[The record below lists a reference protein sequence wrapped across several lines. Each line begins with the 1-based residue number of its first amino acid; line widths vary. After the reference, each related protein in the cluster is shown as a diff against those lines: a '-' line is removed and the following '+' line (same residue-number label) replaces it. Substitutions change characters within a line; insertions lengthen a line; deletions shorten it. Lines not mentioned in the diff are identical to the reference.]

1 MAVITVKRSNEL
13 TFQDLYDLAR
23 AYINSIKPRDWYPRE
38 YSGVI
43 RVRNSA
49 DKALYHVTLTKDGM
63 ISLRAILIDTER
75 RPEIPVGH
83 RIDISLYADGRVEYH
98 YYTREYLQ
106 IYIFEDLVQEPQCKH
121 LFAMD
126 DLLSTTNTVDT
137 FLYDIIRSIYG
148 MLLMK
153 FTYGGFQNE

>member
-23 AYINSIKPRDWYPRE
+23 AYINSIKPRDRYPRE

-49 DKALYHVTLTKDGM
+49 DKALYHVTLTKDDT
-63 ISLRAILIDTER
+63 ISLRAILIDTEHS
-75 RPEIPVGH
+75 PEIPIGH
-83 RIDISLYADGRVEYH
+83 RIDINLHADGRVEYH

-106 IYIFEDLVQEPQCKH
+106 IYIFEDLVREPQCKH

-126 DLLSTTNTVDT
+126 GLLSTANTVDT
-137 FLYDIIRSIYG
+137 FCMISSAVS
-148 MLLMK
+148 M
-153 FTYGGFQNE
+153 ECC

>member
-1 MAVITVKRSNEL
+1 MAVIAVKRSNEL
-13 TFQDLYDLAR
+13 TFQDRYDLAR
-23 AYINSIKPRDWYPRE
+23 GYINSIKPRDWYPRE

-49 DKALYHVTLTKDGM
+49 DKALCHVILTKDDT
-63 ISLRAILIDTER
+63 ISLRAIFIDTER

-126 DLLSTTNTVDT
+126 DLLSTANTVDT
-137 FLYDIIRSIYG
+137 FCMISSAVS
-148 MLLMK
+148 M
-153 FTYGGFQNE
+153 ECC